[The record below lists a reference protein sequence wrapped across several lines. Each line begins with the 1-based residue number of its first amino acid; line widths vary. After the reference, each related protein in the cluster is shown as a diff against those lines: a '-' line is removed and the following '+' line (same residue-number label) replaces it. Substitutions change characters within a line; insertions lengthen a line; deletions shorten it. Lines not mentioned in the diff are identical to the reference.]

1 MAHGEAFQTHAE
13 GEAGILVRI
22 NAAVAQHLGVHHA
35 GAQHFDPALALAG
48 GAALAAALVALDV
61 YLAGGLGE
69 GEMVGTEPGDGIGT
83 VDGLDDGVQCALQVR
98 HGHALVHHQTLD
110 LMEHGGVGSVHLVLA
125 VHPAG
130 GDHADGYAVLL
141 HGPDLHGRSLGPQ
154 EDLGILSEIE
164 GVRPVTGGVGLRGVE
179 LGEVVA
185 FQLDLRAVHDL
196 KAHVK
201 EHLLDLIQHGV
212 HGVLVAQSH
221 LLAGDGDVQRL
232 GLQLGFQSGLFQNGG
247 LGLHGLF
254 HGGADLVGHLAHD
267 GALLSRETAHQ
278 LEDGGQ
284 FTLFAQVL
292 HPQRVQ
298 FRRGLRAGDGFQS
311 ALADGFQL
319 FFHHKR
325 KTPLYGMG

>member
-1 MAHGEAFQTHAE
+1 M
-13 GEAGILVRI
+13 
-22 NAAVAQHLGVHHA
+22 
-35 GAQHFDPALALAG
+35 
-48 GAALAAALVALDV
+48 ALDV

-69 GEMVGTEPGDGIGT
+69 GEVVGTKPGDGIGA
-83 VDGLDDGVQCALQVR
+83 VDGLDDGVQRALQVR

-110 LMEHGGVGSVHLVLA
+110 LMEHGGVGGVHLVLA
-125 VHPAG
+125 VHPTG

-141 HGPDLHGRSLGPQ
+141 HSPDLHGRGLGPQ
-154 EDLGILSEIE
+154 EDLGILGEIE
-164 GVRPVTGGVGLRGVE
+164 GIRPVTGGVGLRGVE

-185 FQLDLRAVHDL
+185 FQLNLRAVHDL

-221 LLAGDGDVQRL
+221 LLAGDGDIQRL
-232 GLQLGFQSGLFQNGG
+232 SLQLGFQSGLFQNGG
-247 LGLHGLF
+247 LGFNGLF

-267 GALLSRETAHQ
+267 GALLGGEAAHL

-292 HPQRVQ
+292 DPQCVQ
-298 FRRGLRAGDGFQS
+298 LRRGLRAGDGFQS

>member
-1 MAHGEAFQTHAE
+1 M
-13 GEAGILVRI
+13 
-22 NAAVAQHLGVHHA
+22 
-35 GAQHFDPALALAG
+35 
-48 GAALAAALVALDV
+48 
-61 YLAGGLGE
+61 
-69 GEMVGTEPGDGIGT
+69 
-83 VDGLDDGVQCALQVR
+83 
-98 HGHALVHHQTLD
+98 
-110 LMEHGGVGSVHLVLA
+110 
-125 VHPAG
+125 
-130 GDHADGYAVLL
+130 
-141 HGPDLHGRSLGPQ
+141 
-154 EDLGILSEIE
+154 
-164 GVRPVTGGVGLRGVE
+164 GLRGVE

-254 HGGADLVGHLAHD
+254 HGGADLIGHLAHD

-284 FTLFAQVL
+284 FALFAQVL

>member
-1 MAHGEAFQTHAE
+1 
-13 GEAGILVRI
+13 
-22 NAAVAQHLGVHHA
+22 
-35 GAQHFDPALALAG
+35 
-48 GAALAAALVALDV
+48 
-61 YLAGGLGE
+61 
-69 GEMVGTEPGDGIGT
+69 
-83 VDGLDDGVQCALQVR
+83 
-98 HGHALVHHQTLD
+98 
-110 LMEHGGVGSVHLVLA
+110 MEHGGVGGIHLVLA
-125 VHPAG
+125 VHTAG
-130 GDHADGYAVLL
+130 GDHADGDAVLL
-141 HGPDLHGRSLGPQ
+141 HSPDLHGRGLGPQ
-154 EDLGILSEIE
+154 EDLGILGEVK
-164 GVRPVTGGVGLRGVE
+164 GVRPVAGGVGLRGVE

-212 HGVLVAQSH
+212 HGVLVAQSR
-221 LLAGDGDVQRL
+221 LLAGDGDVYGL
-232 GLQLGFQSGLFQNGG
+232 GLQLGFQRRLLQNGG
-247 LGLHGLF
+247 LRLDGLF
-254 HGGADLVGHLAHD
+254 HSGPDFVGHLAHD

-284 FTLFAQVL
+284 LTLFAQVL

>member
-1 MAHGEAFQTHAE
+1 M
-13 GEAGILVRI
+13 
-22 NAAVAQHLGVHHA
+22 HHA
-35 GAQHFDPALALAG
+35 GAQHLDPALALAG

-61 YLAGGLGE
+61 HLAGRLRE
-69 GEMVGTEPGDGIGT
+69 GEVVGTEAGDGAGA
-83 VDGLDDGVQCALQVR
+83 VDGLDDGVQRALQVR

-110 LMEHGGVGSVHLVLA
+110 LMEHGGVGGVHLVLA
-125 VHPAG
+125 VHAAG
-130 GDHADGYAVLL
+130 GDHADGDAVLL
-141 HGPDLHGRSLGPQ
+141 HSPDLHGRGLGPQ
-154 EDLGILSEIE
+154 EDLGILGEIE
-164 GVRPVTGGVGLRGVE
+164 GIRPVTGGVGLRGIE

-212 HGVLVAQSH
+212 HGVLVAKSH
-221 LLAGDGDVQRL
+221 LLAGDGDIQRL
-232 GLQLGFQSGLFQNGG
+232 SLQLGFQSGLFQNGG
-247 LGLHGLF
+247 LGFNGLF
-254 HGGADLVGHLAHD
+254 HGGADLIGHLAHD
-267 GALLSRETAHQ
+267 GALLGGEATHL

-284 FTLFAQVL
+284 LALFAQVL
-292 HPQRVQ
+292 DPQCVQ